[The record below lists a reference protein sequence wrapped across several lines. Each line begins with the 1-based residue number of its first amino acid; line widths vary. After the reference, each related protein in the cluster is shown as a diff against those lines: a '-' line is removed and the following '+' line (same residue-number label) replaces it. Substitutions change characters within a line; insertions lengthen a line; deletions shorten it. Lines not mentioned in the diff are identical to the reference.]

1 MQVTLYIAMKGMISF
16 YVDKGRTGS
25 NDHDFW
31 WQCQLV
37 EKLAWKAFRCLR
49 LDLPNKLQIASKIS
63 LSSEPVE
70 KGWWVFSL
78 DHSRIRSI

>member
-1 MQVTLYIAMKGMISF
+1 MAFGSPAGLWGDSRDTREGLEGKMGAFAARPSLATTLPLS
-16 YVDKGRTGS
+16 
-25 NDHDFW
+25 
-31 WQCQLV
+31 L
-37 EKLAWKAFRCLR
+37 CLR